1 MMPTGNITYTNDT
14 IQTNRM
20 DKIKVF
26 LFDKPLNTNTN
37 DTTQTNRMDNIKVY
51 LFDKLLM
58 L

>member
-1 MMPTGNITYTNDT
+1 MPTGYITYTNDT
-14 IQTNRM
+14 TETNRM

-26 LFDKPLNTNTN
+26 LFHKLLNTNTN
-37 DTTQTNRMDNIKVY
+37 DTTQTNRMENTKFF